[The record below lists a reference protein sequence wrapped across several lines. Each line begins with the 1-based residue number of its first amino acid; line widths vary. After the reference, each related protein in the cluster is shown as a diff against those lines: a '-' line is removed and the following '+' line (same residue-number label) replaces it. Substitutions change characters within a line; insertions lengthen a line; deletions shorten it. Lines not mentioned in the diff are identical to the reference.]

1 MRPSL
6 IILMLL
12 VSGMGYAENKIYTWV
27 DANGVT
33 QYGDRPP
40 MSSTAKEVKVDG
52 YQTAPVN
59 VDVEKLP
66 GHWSLAATSGQL
78 QKWEILKD
86 GQVQID
92 YQDNGDRTIITGK
105 WVLEG
110 SVLTIESSSIQQR
123 INGLTTVST
132 SPIQYVYKFIEFED
146 DRFRVSNNSGT
157 LRATR
162 K

>member
-1 MRPSL
+1 MRSSL
-6 IILMLL
+6 VILMLL

-40 MSSTAKEVKVDG
+40 LSSKAKEVKVDG
-52 YQTAPVN
+52 YQATPVSID
-59 VDVEKLP
+59 VDKLP
-66 GHWSLAATSGQL
+66 GQWTLAASSGEMQN
-78 QKWEILKD
+78 WEILKD

-92 YQDNGDRTIITGK
+92 SRDNDDRMIITGK

-110 SVLTIESSSIQQR
+110 SVMTIESTSIQQR

-132 SPIQYVYKFIEFED
+132 DPIQYVYKFIEFED